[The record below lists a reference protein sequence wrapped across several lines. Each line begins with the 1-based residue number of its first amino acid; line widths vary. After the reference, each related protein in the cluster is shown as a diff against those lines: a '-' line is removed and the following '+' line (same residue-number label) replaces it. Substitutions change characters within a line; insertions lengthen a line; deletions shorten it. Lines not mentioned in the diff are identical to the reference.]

1 MVGPSGQTVE
11 LSVRADCA
19 EGAQPLHL
27 LIPPTFPPLP
37 PSTHIQADCLPDA
50 EEVFSFLETHGVC
63 QRLALFH
70 IARASCL
77 ELKGAHAKA
86 DEAYER
92 GIALRAVPLD
102 RLRAKHV
109 AFQHRM
115 ARRIERDG
123 ASGGG
128 APGRW
133 GQAATA
139 AEPAARRF
147 GTALAASGPR
157 VGAAP
162 ALGLAPRPRA
172 LAAQAGPPSGVLS
185 VLADDDRENGA
196 PGRLPVP
203 AAGSGWGRFAP
214 AAAAVKENTQ
224 RAMPWTE
231 QRLPQPAAAPVP
243 ALEIFAD
250 EEMMRPSVRVVG
262 SLDGFA
268 E

>member
-1 MVGPSGQTVE
+1 METYTAGGAGAE
-11 LSVRADCA
+11 LV
-19 EGAQPLHL
+19 PLL
-27 LIPPTFPPLP
+27 ERCTSTFQQDERYRDDPRYLRVW
-37 PSTHIQADCLPDA
+37 ILYADCLPDA
-50 EEVFSFLETHGVC
+50 EEVFSFLETHDVC

-92 GIALRAVPLD
+92 GIALRAAPLD

-133 GQAATA
+133 GQAAAA

-157 VGAAP
+157 VRAAP

-196 PGRLPVP
+196 PGRLPAP
-203 AAGSGWGRFAP
+203 RRAAAG
-214 AAAAVKENTQ
+214 AALPLQ
-224 RAMPWTE
+224 
-231 QRLPQPAAAPVP
+231 QRL
-243 ALEIFAD
+243 
-250 EEMMRPSVRVVG
+250 
-262 SLDGFA
+262 
-268 E
+268 